1 MYWVRVVSALILVGC
16 LVWAPAAQAQKSTV
30 LNGGSEIRKDRTWW
44 TSQLRQARETAAR
57 TLSELQAA
65 PADDSAPVDEMLLQ
79 NARNTYILIRAA
91 RAGMEIYKSEQRF
104 PDPLL
109 DLMFQNVTEAWTR
122 ARTPVDKATW
132 RMPRDEYLSLSIQE
146 LSRSLRLLDQTLII
160 LP

>member
-1 MYWVRVVSALILVGC
+1 MRWSRAASAVILVGC
-16 LVWAPAAQAQKSTV
+16 LVWAPVAQAQKSTL
-30 LNGGSEIRKDRTWW
+30 LNGAGEIRKDRFWW
-44 TSQLRQARETAAR
+44 ASQLRQARETGGR
-57 TLSELQAA
+57 TLQELQAA
-65 PADDSAPVDEMLLQ
+65 PPDDSEPVDETMLQ
-79 NARNTYILIRAA
+79 NARNTYILIRSA

-132 RMPRDEYLSLSIQE
+132 RMPRDEYLSVSI
-146 LSRSLRLLDQTLII
+146 LDLARSLRLLDQTLVL